1 MVSIKDYA
9 ASHGVSYEAVRRQ
22 MARYSGREIEGFR
35 LSEHITKVNRKQY
48 LDDAAVDFLDARRA
62 QNPVVVQQ
70 EQRDET
76 IERLR
81 TEVDRLQKRLIA
93 AQDEYRV
100 LLQDKHEIELR
111 EQKLLADKDA
121 IDGIKAAAEEAI
133 ARAEEADEARR
144 RAEEAARMAQEEAV
158 ESERIAVDA
167 KDAAEAE
174 TAAIRQD
181 LERMEANA
189 KDAAEAATAEIE
201 RLRKEAE
208 EAKEKAD
215 RMDQAGLVAR
225 IFRNW

>member
-22 MARYSGREIEGFR
+22 IARYSGREIDGFR
-35 LSEHITKVNRKQY
+35 ISDHIIKVNRTQY
-48 LDDAAVDFLDARRA
+48 LDNEATAFLDARRA

-81 TEVDRLQKRLIA
+81 AEVDLLQKRLIA
-93 AQDEYRV
+93 AQDEYRA
-100 LLQDKHEIELR
+100 LLQDKHEIEMR

-121 IDGIKAAAEEAI
+121 IASIKAAAQD
-133 ARAEEADEARR
+133 AEE
-144 RAEEAARMAQEEAV
+144 RAAQAV
-158 ESERIAVDA
+158 ERERIAVDA

-174 TAAIRQD
+174 TVAIRQD

-208 EAKEKAD
+208 KAKEKVD
-215 RMDQAGLVAR
+215 RMDQAGFFAR

>member
-22 MARYSGREIEGFR
+22 IARYSGREMDGFR
-35 LSEHITKVNRKQY
+35 ISDHIIKVNRTQY
-48 LDDAAVDFLDARRA
+48 LDDEATAFLDARRA

-81 TEVDRLQKRLIA
+81 AEVDRLQKRLIA

-133 ARAEEADEARR
+133 ARAEKSEESRHV
-144 RAEEAARMAQEEAV
+144 AEEAAKAAQEESV
-158 ESERIAVDA
+158 
-167 KDAAEAE
+167 K
-174 TAAIRQD
+174 RQKRRVR
-181 LERMEANA
+181 L
-189 KDAAEAATAEIE
+189 
-201 RLRKEAE
+201 LRKHRSESA
-208 EAKEKAD
+208 
-215 RMDQAGLVAR
+215 RWSLRGLWPAFSAVGDG
-225 IFRNW
+225 IKT

>member
-22 MARYSGREIEGFR
+22 IARYSGREMDGFR
-35 LSEHITKVNRKQY
+35 ISDHIIKVNRTQY
-48 LDDAAVDFLDARRA
+48 LDDEATAFLDARRA

-81 TEVDRLQKRLIA
+81 AEVDRLQKRLIA

-133 ARAEEADEARR
+133 ARAEKSEEARR
-144 RAEEAARMAQEEAV
+144 LAEEAAKAAQEEA
-158 ESERIAVDA
+158 ERVRKAA
-167 KDAAEAE
+167 EEASASAAEA
-174 TAAIRQD
+174 Q
-181 LERMEANA
+181 ERISKMES
-189 KDAAEAATAEIE
+189 
-201 RLRKEAE
+201 
-208 EAKEKAD
+208 
-215 RMDQAGLVAR
+215 AGLMAR
-225 IFRNW
+225 IFRSW

>member
-22 MARYSGREIEGFR
+22 IARYSGREMDGFR
-35 LSEHITKVNRKQY
+35 ISDHIIKVNRTQY
-48 LDDAAVDFLDARRA
+48 LDDEATAFLDARRA

-81 TEVDRLQKRLIA
+81 AEVDRLQKRLIT

-133 ARAEEADEARR
+133 ARAEKSEEARHL
-144 RAEEAARMAQEEAV
+144 AEEAAKAAQEEA
-158 ESERIAVDA
+158 ERVRKAA
-167 KDAAEAE
+167 EEASASAAEA
-174 TAAIRQD
+174 Q
-181 LERMEANA
+181 ERISKMES
-189 KDAAEAATAEIE
+189 
-201 RLRKEAE
+201 
-208 EAKEKAD
+208 
-215 RMDQAGLVAR
+215 AGLMAR
-225 IFRNW
+225 IFRSW

>member
-22 MARYSGREIEGFR
+22 IARYSGREIEGFR

-111 EQKLLADKDA
+111 EQKLLADKDGIA
-121 IDGIKAAAEEAI
+121 SIKAAAQD
-133 ARAEEADEARR
+133 AEE
-144 RAEEAARMAQEEAV
+144 RAAQAV
-158 ESERIAVDA
+158 ERERIAVDA

>member
-1 MVSIKDYA
+1 MKWQGLCFRRKLDRIVSNIKDYA

-22 MARYSGREIEGFR
+22 IARYSGREMDGFR
-35 LSEHITKVNRKQY
+35 ISDHIIKVNRTQY
-48 LDDAAVDFLDARRA
+48 LDDEATAFLDARRA

-81 TEVDRLQKRLIA
+81 AEVDRLQKRLIA

-133 ARAEEADEARR
+133 ARAEKSEEARHV
-144 RAEEAARMAQEEAV
+144 AEEAAKAAQEEA
-158 ESERIAVDA
+158 ERVRKAA
-167 KDAAEAE
+167 EEASTSAAEA
-174 TAAIRQD
+174 Q
-181 LERMEANA
+181 ERISKMES
-189 KDAAEAATAEIE
+189 
-201 RLRKEAE
+201 
-208 EAKEKAD
+208 
-215 RMDQAGLVAR
+215 AGLMAR
-225 IFRNW
+225 IFRSW

>member
-1 MVSIKDYA
+1 MISIKDYA

-22 MARYSGREIEGFR
+22 IARYSGREMDGFR
-35 LSEHITKVNRKQY
+35 ISDHIIKVNRTQY
-48 LDDAAVDFLDARRA
+48 LDDEATAFLDARRA

-81 TEVDRLQKRLIA
+81 AEVDRLQKRLIT

-133 ARAEEADEARR
+133 ARAEKSEEARR
-144 RAEEAARMAQEEAV
+144 LAEEAAKAAQEEA
-158 ESERIAVDA
+158 ERVRKAA
-167 KDAAEAE
+167 EEASASAAEA
-174 TAAIRQD
+174 Q
-181 LERMEANA
+181 ERISKMES
-189 KDAAEAATAEIE
+189 
-201 RLRKEAE
+201 
-208 EAKEKAD
+208 
-215 RMDQAGLVAR
+215 AGLMAR
-225 IFRNW
+225 IFRSW

>member
-1 MVSIKDYA
+1 MISIKDYA

-22 MARYSGREIEGFR
+22 IARYSGREMDGFR
-35 LSEHITKVNRKQY
+35 ISDHIIKVNRTQY
-48 LDDAAVDFLDARRA
+48 LDDEAIAFLDARRA

-81 TEVDRLQKRLIA
+81 AEVDRLQKRLIT

-133 ARAEEADEARR
+133 ARAEKSEEARHL
-144 RAEEAARMAQEEAV
+144 AEEAAKAAQEEA
-158 ESERIAVDA
+158 ERVRKAA
-167 KDAAEAE
+167 EEASASAAEA
-174 TAAIRQD
+174 Q
-181 LERMEANA
+181 ERISKMES
-189 KDAAEAATAEIE
+189 
-201 RLRKEAE
+201 
-208 EAKEKAD
+208 
-215 RMDQAGLVAR
+215 AGLMAR
-225 IFRNW
+225 IFRSW

>member
-1 MVSIKDYA
+1 MISIKDYA

-22 MARYSGREIEGFR
+22 IARYSGREMDGFR
-35 LSEHITKVNRKQY
+35 ISDHIIKVNRTQY
-48 LDDAAVDFLDARRA
+48 LDDEATAFLDARRA

-81 TEVDRLQKRLIA
+81 AEVDRLQKRLIA

-133 ARAEEADEARR
+133 ARAEKSEEARR
-144 RAEEAARMAQEEAV
+144 LAEEAAKAAQEEA
-158 ESERIAVDA
+158 ERVRKAA
-167 KDAAEAE
+167 EEASTSAAEA
-174 TAAIRQD
+174 Q
-181 LERMEANA
+181 ERISKMES
-189 KDAAEAATAEIE
+189 
-201 RLRKEAE
+201 
-208 EAKEKAD
+208 
-215 RMDQAGLVAR
+215 AGLMAR
-225 IFRNW
+225 IFRSW

>member
-22 MARYSGREIEGFR
+22 IARYSGREMDGFR
-35 LSEHITKVNRKQY
+35 ISDHIIKVNRTQY
-48 LDDAAVDFLDARRA
+48 LDDEATAFLDARRA

-81 TEVDRLQKRLIA
+81 AEVDRLQKRLIA

-133 ARAEEADEARR
+133 ARAEKSEEARHL
-144 RAEEAARMAQEEAV
+144 AEEAAKAAQEEA
-158 ESERIAVDA
+158 ERVRKAA
-167 KDAAEAE
+167 EEASASAAEA
-174 TAAIRQD
+174 Q
-181 LERMEANA
+181 ERISKMES
-189 KDAAEAATAEIE
+189 
-201 RLRKEAE
+201 
-208 EAKEKAD
+208 
-215 RMDQAGLVAR
+215 AGLMAR
-225 IFRNW
+225 IFRSW

>member
-22 MARYSGREIEGFR
+22 IARYSGREIEGFR

-81 TEVDRLQKRLIA
+81 AEVDRLQKRLIA

-111 EQKLLADKDA
+111 EQKLLADKDGIA
-121 IDGIKAAAEEAI
+121 SIKAAAQD
-133 ARAEEADEARR
+133 AEE
-144 RAEEAARMAQEEAV
+144 RAAQAV
-158 ESERIAVDA
+158 ERERIAVDA

>member
-22 MARYSGREIEGFR
+22 IARYSGREMDGFR
-35 LSEHITKVNRKQY
+35 ISDHIIKVNRTQY
-48 LDDAAVDFLDARRA
+48 LDDEATAFLDARRA

-81 TEVDRLQKRLIA
+81 AEVDRLQKRLIA

-133 ARAEEADEARR
+133 ARAEKSEEARR
-144 RAEEAARMAQEEAV
+144 LAEEAAKAAQEEA
-158 ESERIAVDA
+158 ERVRKAA
-167 KDAAEAE
+167 EEASTSAAEA
-174 TAAIRQD
+174 Q
-181 LERMEANA
+181 ERISKMES
-189 KDAAEAATAEIE
+189 
-201 RLRKEAE
+201 
-208 EAKEKAD
+208 
-215 RMDQAGLVAR
+215 AGLMAR
-225 IFRNW
+225 IFRSW

>member
-1 MVSIKDYA
+1 MISIKDYA

-22 MARYSGREIEGFR
+22 IARYSGREMDGFR
-35 LSEHITKVNRKQY
+35 ISDHIIKVNRTQY
-48 LDDAAVDFLDARRA
+48 LDDEATAFLDARRA

-81 TEVDRLQKRLIA
+81 AEVDRLQKRLIT

-133 ARAEEADEARR
+133 ARAEKSEEARHL
-144 RAEEAARMAQEEAV
+144 AEEAAKAAQEEA
-158 ESERIAVDA
+158 ERVRKAA
-167 KDAAEAE
+167 EEASASAAEA
-174 TAAIRQD
+174 Q
-181 LERMEANA
+181 ERISKMES
-189 KDAAEAATAEIE
+189 
-201 RLRKEAE
+201 
-208 EAKEKAD
+208 
-215 RMDQAGLVAR
+215 AGLMAR
-225 IFRNW
+225 IFRSW

>member
-22 MARYSGREIEGFR
+22 IARYSGREIDGFR
-35 LSEHITKVNRKQY
+35 ILDHIIKVNRTQY
-48 LDDAAVDFLDARRA
+48 LDNEATAFLDARRA

-81 TEVDRLQKRLIA
+81 AEVDLLQKRLIA
-93 AQDEYRV
+93 AQDEYRA
-100 LLQDKHEIELR
+100 LLQDKHEIEMR

-121 IDGIKAAAEEAI
+121 IASIKAAAQD
-133 ARAEEADEARR
+133 AEE
-144 RAEEAARMAQEEAV
+144 RAAQAV
-158 ESERIAVDA
+158 ERERIAVDA

-174 TAAIRQD
+174 TVAIRRD

-208 EAKEKAD
+208 EAKEKVD
-215 RMDQAGLVAR
+215 RMDQAGFFAR

>member
-22 MARYSGREIEGFR
+22 IARYSGREIDGFR
-35 LSEHITKVNRKQY
+35 ISDHIIKVNRTQY
-48 LDDAAVDFLDARRA
+48 LDDEATAFLDARRA

-81 TEVDRLQKRLIA
+81 AEVDRLQKRLIT

-133 ARAEEADEARR
+133 ARAEKSEEARHL
-144 RAEEAARMAQEEAV
+144 AEEAAKAAQEEA
-158 ESERIAVDA
+158 ERVRKAA
-167 KDAAEAE
+167 EEASASAAEA
-174 TAAIRQD
+174 Q
-181 LERMEANA
+181 ERISKMES
-189 KDAAEAATAEIE
+189 
-201 RLRKEAE
+201 
-208 EAKEKAD
+208 
-215 RMDQAGLVAR
+215 AGLMAR
-225 IFRNW
+225 IFRSW

>member
-1 MVSIKDYA
+1 MISIKDYA

-22 MARYSGREIEGFR
+22 IARYSGREMDGFR
-35 LSEHITKVNRKQY
+35 ISDHIIKVNRTQY
-48 LDDAAVDFLDARRA
+48 LDDEATAFLDARRA

-81 TEVDRLQKRLIA
+81 AEVDRLQKRLIA

-133 ARAEEADEARR
+133 TRAEKSEEARHV
-144 RAEEAARMAQEEAV
+144 AEEAAKAAQEEA
-158 ESERIAVDA
+158 ERVRKAA
-167 KDAAEAE
+167 EEASASAAEA
-174 TAAIRQD
+174 Q
-181 LERMEANA
+181 ERISKMES
-189 KDAAEAATAEIE
+189 
-201 RLRKEAE
+201 
-208 EAKEKAD
+208 
-215 RMDQAGLVAR
+215 AGLMAR
-225 IFRNW
+225 IFRSW

>member
-1 MVSIKDYA
+1 MISIKDYA

-22 MARYSGREIEGFR
+22 IARYSGREMDGFR
-35 LSEHITKVNRKQY
+35 ISDHIIKVNRTQY
-48 LDDAAVDFLDARRA
+48 LDDEATAFLDARRA

-81 TEVDRLQKRLIA
+81 AEVDRLQKRLIA

-133 ARAEEADEARR
+133 ARAEKSEEARR
-144 RAEEAARMAQEEAV
+144 LAEEAAKAAQEEA
-158 ESERIAVDA
+158 ERVRKAA
-167 KDAAEAE
+167 EEASASAAEA
-174 TAAIRQD
+174 Q
-181 LERMEANA
+181 ERISKMES
-189 KDAAEAATAEIE
+189 
-201 RLRKEAE
+201 
-208 EAKEKAD
+208 
-215 RMDQAGLVAR
+215 AGLMAR
-225 IFRNW
+225 IFRSW

>member
-22 MARYSGREIEGFR
+22 IARYSGREMDGFR
-35 LSEHITKVNRKQY
+35 ISDHIIKVNRTQY
-48 LDDAAVDFLDARRA
+48 LDDEATAFLDARRA

-81 TEVDRLQKRLIA
+81 AEVDRLQKRLIA

-121 IDGIKAAAEEAI
+121 IDGIKVAAEEAI
-133 ARAEEADEARR
+133 ARAEKSEEARHV
-144 RAEEAARMAQEEAV
+144 AEEAAKAAQEEA
-158 ESERIAVDA
+158 ERVRKAA
-167 KDAAEAE
+167 EEASASAAEA
-174 TAAIRQD
+174 Q
-181 LERMEANA
+181 ERISKMES
-189 KDAAEAATAEIE
+189 
-201 RLRKEAE
+201 
-208 EAKEKAD
+208 
-215 RMDQAGLVAR
+215 AGLMAR
-225 IFRNW
+225 IFRSW

>member
-22 MARYSGREIEGFR
+22 IARYSGREMDGFR
-35 LSEHITKVNRKQY
+35 ISDHIIKVNRTQY
-48 LDDAAVDFLDARRA
+48 LDDEATAFLDARRA

-81 TEVDRLQKRLIA
+81 AEVDRLQKRLIT

-100 LLQDKHEIELR
+100 LLEDKHEIELR

-133 ARAEEADEARR
+133 ARAEKSEEARHV
-144 RAEEAARMAQEEAV
+144 AEEAAKAAQEEA
-158 ESERIAVDA
+158 ERVRKAA
-167 KDAAEAE
+167 EEASASAAEA
-174 TAAIRQD
+174 Q
-181 LERMEANA
+181 ERISKMES
-189 KDAAEAATAEIE
+189 
-201 RLRKEAE
+201 
-208 EAKEKAD
+208 
-215 RMDQAGLVAR
+215 AGLMAR
-225 IFRNW
+225 IFRSW

>member
-22 MARYSGREIEGFR
+22 IARYSGREIEGFR

-48 LDDAAVDFLDARRA
+48 LDDAAVDFLDVRRA
-62 QNPVVVQQ
+62 QNPIVVQQ

-111 EQKLLADKDA
+111 EQKLLADKDGIA
-121 IDGIKAAAEEAI
+121 SIKAAAQD
-133 ARAEEADEARR
+133 AEE
-144 RAEEAARMAQEEAV
+144 RAAQAV
-158 ESERIAVDA
+158 ERERIAVDA

>member
-1 MVSIKDYA
+1 MISIKDYA

-22 MARYSGREIEGFR
+22 IARYSGREMDGFR
-35 LSEHITKVNRKQY
+35 ISDHIIKVNRTQY
-48 LDDAAVDFLDARRA
+48 LDDEATAFLDARRA

-81 TEVDRLQKRLIA
+81 AEVDRLQKRLIA

-133 ARAEEADEARR
+133 ARAEKSEEARR
-144 RAEEAARMAQEEAV
+144 LAEEAAKAAQEEA
-158 ESERIAVDA
+158 ERVRKAA
-167 KDAAEAE
+167 EEASASAAEA
-174 TAAIRQD
+174 Q
-181 LERMEANA
+181 ERIGKMES
-189 KDAAEAATAEIE
+189 
-201 RLRKEAE
+201 
-208 EAKEKAD
+208 
-215 RMDQAGLVAR
+215 AGLMAR
-225 IFRNW
+225 IFRSW

>member
-22 MARYSGREIEGFR
+22 IARYSGREMDGFR
-35 LSEHITKVNRKQY
+35 ISDHIIKVNRTQY
-48 LDDAAVDFLDARRA
+48 LDDEATAFLDARRA

-81 TEVDRLQKRLIA
+81 AEVDRLQKRLIT

-121 IDGIKAAAEEAI
+121 IDGIKTAAEEAI
-133 ARAEEADEARR
+133 ARAEKSEEARHL
-144 RAEEAARMAQEEAV
+144 AEEAAKAAQEEA
-158 ESERIAVDA
+158 ERVRKAA
-167 KDAAEAE
+167 EEASASAAEA
-174 TAAIRQD
+174 Q
-181 LERMEANA
+181 ERISKMES
-189 KDAAEAATAEIE
+189 
-201 RLRKEAE
+201 
-208 EAKEKAD
+208 
-215 RMDQAGLVAR
+215 AGLMAR
-225 IFRNW
+225 IFRSW

>member
-22 MARYSGREIEGFR
+22 ITRYSGREIEGFR

-111 EQKLLADKDA
+111 EQKLLADKDGIA
-121 IDGIKAAAEEAI
+121 SIKAAAQD
-133 ARAEEADEARR
+133 AEE
-144 RAEEAARMAQEEAV
+144 RAAQAV
-158 ESERIAVDA
+158 ERERIAVDA

>member
-1 MVSIKDYA
+1 MISIKDYA

-22 MARYSGREIEGFR
+22 IARYSGREMDGFR
-35 LSEHITKVNRKQY
+35 ISDHIIKVNRTQY
-48 LDDAAVDFLDARRA
+48 LDDEATAFLDARRA

-81 TEVDRLQKRLIA
+81 AEVDRLQKRLIT

-133 ARAEEADEARR
+133 ARAEKSEEARHV
-144 RAEEAARMAQEEAV
+144 AEEAAKAAQEEA
-158 ESERIAVDA
+158 ERVRKAA
-167 KDAAEAE
+167 EEASASAAEA
-174 TAAIRQD
+174 Q
-181 LERMEANA
+181 ERISKMES
-189 KDAAEAATAEIE
+189 
-201 RLRKEAE
+201 
-208 EAKEKAD
+208 
-215 RMDQAGLVAR
+215 AGLMAR
-225 IFRNW
+225 IFRSW

>member
-1 MVSIKDYA
+1 MISIKNYA

-22 MARYSGREIEGFR
+22 IARYSGREMDGFR
-35 LSEHITKVNRKQY
+35 ISDHIIKVNRTQY
-48 LDDAAVDFLDARRA
+48 LDDEATAFLDARRA

-81 TEVDRLQKRLIA
+81 AEVDRLQKRLIA

-111 EQKLLADKDA
+111 EQKLLADKDGIA
-121 IDGIKAAAEEAI
+121 SIKAAAQD
-133 ARAEEADEARR
+133 AEE
-144 RAEEAARMAQEEAV
+144 RAAQAV
-158 ESERIAVDA
+158 ERERIAVDA

>member
-22 MARYSGREIEGFR
+22 IARYSGREMDGFR
-35 LSEHITKVNRKQY
+35 ISDHIIKVNRTQY
-48 LDDAAVDFLDARRA
+48 LDDEATAFLDARRA

-81 TEVDRLQKRLIA
+81 AEVDRLQKRLIT

-100 LLQDKHEIELR
+100 LLEDKHEIELR

-133 ARAEEADEARR
+133 ARAEKSEEARHV
-144 RAEEAARMAQEEAV
+144 AEEAAKAAQEEA
-158 ESERIAVDA
+158 ERVRKAA
-167 KDAAEAE
+167 EEASTSAAEA
-174 TAAIRQD
+174 Q
-181 LERMEANA
+181 ERISKMES
-189 KDAAEAATAEIE
+189 
-201 RLRKEAE
+201 
-208 EAKEKAD
+208 
-215 RMDQAGLVAR
+215 AGLMAR
-225 IFRNW
+225 IFRSW

>member
-22 MARYSGREIEGFR
+22 IARYSGREMDGFR
-35 LSEHITKVNRKQY
+35 ISDHIIKVNRTQY
-48 LDDAAVDFLDARRA
+48 LDDEATAFLDARRA

-81 TEVDRLQKRLIA
+81 AEVDRLQKRLIT

-133 ARAEEADEARR
+133 ARAEKSEEARHV
-144 RAEEAARMAQEEAV
+144 AEEAAKAAQEEA
-158 ESERIAVDA
+158 ERVRKAA
-167 KDAAEAE
+167 EEASTSAAEA
-174 TAAIRQD
+174 Q
-181 LERMEANA
+181 ERISKMES
-189 KDAAEAATAEIE
+189 
-201 RLRKEAE
+201 
-208 EAKEKAD
+208 
-215 RMDQAGLVAR
+215 AGLMAR
-225 IFRNW
+225 IFRSW